1 MRFLKILLAAV
12 LLPSALL
19 AWGFHDAMWKGTPV
33 VCVTSKQSAMGG
45 VWALPS
51 SGAASIFLNPA
62 ELSLLRGAELNAT
75 AAMIEWRSSVYR
87 VLDHDHLLTGSGGA
101 ATFAVGAPLSGRLAV
116 AAGITRVS
124 DFGFHGFMSVLEET
138 VPMYFE
144 VNSIQI
150 LDSRGSLWETGAGLS
165 CIITDRVTA
174 GVSGGLRFGSGSY
187 EYRNDYVHESSTD
200 DTVEVDWTESDLF
213 IHGGILLPLEFG
225 TFAFSGTNGTR
236 RYRSR
241 LAGGFQR
248 DFEVLDGSTMGVE
261 FDIQS
266 ATERPA
272 YSGRFFAHFAEMIP
286 GVRSTYS
293 IGFNRA
299 TDYHHTALCMGTG
312 ARIHLGNADLDLGV
326 SWTSR
331 SRSGIHF
338 PEPYV
343 DSVDDSGFYYSIGTG
358 WRI

>member
-1 MRFLKILLAAV
+1 MRFLYIFLTMA

-33 VCVTSKQSAMGG
+33 ICVTSRQSAMGG

-62 ELSLLRGAELNAT
+62 ELSLLEGAELQAS
-75 AAMIEWRSSVYR
+75 AAVIEWHSYVYGA
-87 VLDHDHLLTGSGGA
+87 LDHDHVLTGAGGA
-101 ATFAVGAPLSGRLAV
+101 ATFALGAPLSKRLAAGV
-116 AAGITRVS
+116 GITRVA
-124 DFGFHGFMSVLEET
+124 DFGFHGVMAVLETT
-138 VPMYFE
+138 VPGHFE

-165 CIITDRVTA
+165 FMITDRVTA
-174 GVSGGLRFGSGSY
+174 GVSGGLRFGNGSY
-187 EYRNDYVHESSTD
+187 EYRNDYVNHSYSD
-200 DTVEVDWTESDLF
+200 DSVEVDWDESDF
-213 IHGGILLPLEFG
+213 FVHGGILIPLEFG
-225 TFAFSGTNGTR
+225 TFAFSGTNGTG

-241 LAGGFQR
+241 LAGGFQK
-248 DFEVLDGSTMGVE
+248 EMELLSGSTLGME

-272 YSGRFFAHFAEMIP
+272 YSGKFFAHFAEMIP

-293 IGFNRA
+293 VGFNRA
-299 TDYHHTALCMGTG
+299 TDYHHTALSMGTG
-312 ARIHLGNADLDLGV
+312 ARILLGDVDLDLGV
-326 SWTSR
+326 SWNSR

-343 DSVDDSGFYYSIGTG
+343 DNVDDSGFYYSVGMG

>member
-1 MRFLKILLAAV
+1 MRCLNTLIAMV
-12 LLPSALL
+12 LIPSALF

-33 VCVTSKQSAMGG
+33 TCVTSKQSAMGG

-62 ELSLLRGAELNAT
+62 ELSLLEGAEVNA
-75 AAMIEWRSSVYR
+75 AAAIIEWKSYVYGA
-87 VLDHDHLLTGSGGA
+87 LNHDYVLTGTGGA
-101 ATFAVGAPLSGRLAV
+101 ATFALGAPLSDRLA
-116 AAGITRVS
+116 AGGGITRVS
-124 DFGFHGFMSVLEET
+124 DFGFHGYMGVLEET
-138 VPMYFE
+138 VPGFFE
-144 VNSIQI
+144 VNSMQV

-165 CIITDRVTA
+165 YVITDRVTL

-187 EYRNDYVHESSTD
+187 EYRNDYVHEGSLD
-200 DTVEVDWTESDLF
+200 DTVEVDWKESDIF
-213 IHGGILLPLEFG
+213 IHGGVLLPLEFG
-225 TFAFSGTNGTR
+225 TFAFSGTNGTG

-241 LAGGFQR
+241 LAGGFQS
-248 DFEVLDGSTMGVE
+248 DFEVLHGSTLGIE

-299 TDYHHTALCMGTG
+299 TDYHRTALCLGTG
-312 ARIHLGNADLDLGV
+312 VRIFLGDADLDLGV
-326 SWTSR
+326 SWNSR
-331 SRSGIHF
+331 SRLGTHF

-343 DSVDDSGFYYSIGTG
+343 DTVDDSGFYYSIGMG